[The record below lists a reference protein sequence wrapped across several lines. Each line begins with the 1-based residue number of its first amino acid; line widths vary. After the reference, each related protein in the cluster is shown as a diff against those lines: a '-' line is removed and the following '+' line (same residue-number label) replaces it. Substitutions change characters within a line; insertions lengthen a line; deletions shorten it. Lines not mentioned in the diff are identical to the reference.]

1 MHRSFVGVGMEIGR
15 VLWECEGCPELPQY
29 TECLH
34 IFFQGRF
41 ERKPHSL
48 LHQSDSQKHVPHV
61 FKLGM
66 GHMPWN
72 LTFGGRHRQLR
83 ESKAQPGLHTEFQTG
98 QGNRGTQ
105 CLKDKQNLPTNSAQN
120 YPISVLRYFGVGPF
134 HKVWLIYFSFQP
146 ITFFLLRKQYQI
158 KNYQDTDKRTF

>member
-1 MHRSFVGVGMEIGR
+1 MHRSFVGQEWKQVGYCGNAKDA
-15 VLWECEGCPELPQY
+15 LNCPNTLSVF
-29 TECLH
+29 
-34 IFFQGRF
+34 IFFFQGRF

-98 QGNRGTQ
+98 QGNRGIQ

-120 YPISVLRYFGVGPF
+120 HPISVLRYFGIVPF